1 MFWNF
6 YVTKHDECTC
16 KTISVSHYSAMEV
29 MVTFTSTYFMNSTNL
44 FYFNIKVY
52 AGRDMS
58 APRLAQLCHK
68 QTSEQVLTTTGNLMY
83 VIFRSDVSI
92 NGKGFSASYK
102 SIVGGK
108 CYF

>member
-1 MFWNF
+1 
-6 YVTKHDECTC
+6 
-16 KTISVSHYSAMEV
+16 
-29 MVTFTSTYFMNSTNL
+29 
-44 FYFNIKVY
+44 
-52 AGRDMS
+52 MS

-68 QTSEQVLTTTGNLMY
+68 QTTEQVLTTTGNLMY

>member
-16 KTISVSHYSAMEV
+16 KTISVSLLSNGSHGYIYKYLLHE
-29 MVTFTSTYFMNSTNL
+29 FHIF

>member
-16 KTISVSHYSAMEV
+16 KTISVSQYSAMEV
-29 MVTFTSTYFMNSTNL
+29 MVTFTSTYFI

-68 QTSEQVLTTTGNLMY
+68 QTTEQVLTTTGNLMY

>member
-1 MFWNF
+1 MNVRVKRFQYHITQQWKSWLHLQ
-6 YVTKHDECTC
+6 VL
-16 KTISVSHYSAMEV
+16 
-29 MVTFTSTYFMNSTNL
+29 TSF

-68 QTSEQVLTTTGNLMY
+68 QTTEQVLTTTGNLMY

>member
-1 MFWNF
+1 MNVRVKRFQYHITQQWKSWLHLQ
-6 YVTKHDECTC
+6 VH
-16 KTISVSHYSAMEV
+16 
-29 MVTFTSTYFMNSTNL
+29 TSWIPHIF

-58 APRLAQLCHK
+58 APRLVQLCHK
-68 QTSEQVLTTTGNLMY
+68 QTTEQVLTTTGNLMY